1 MHSPILKL
9 IKQEELRQ
17 QTTIR
22 LIASENY
29 VSDDIKFAL
38 GSNLTNK
45 YSEGYPHARYYEGQE
60 FIDQIEDI
68 AIEHAKKLFGVEY
81 VNVQA
86 YSGSPANL
94 AVYFA
99 LLEPG
104 DTVIG
109 MSLDAGGHLT
119 HGHRV
124 NFSGK
129 WFNSH
134 QYSLT
139 PEGDIDYEALEKMA
153 KELQPKLIV
162 SGLSA
167 YPKQID
173 FERIGNIAKE
183 VGAYHLA
190 DIAHISGIVATGKH
204 PSPVPH
210 ADVITMTT
218 HKMLRGPRGALILT
232 NDKKLHKKI
241 QKAVFP
247 GLQGGPHNNNIAGIA
262 IALEEALTP
271 EYEAYTE
278 QILKNAKALGEALK
292 KRGFDIVA
300 DTTENHL
307 ILVDLRPK
315 NIDGNT
321 LSKALIKVN
330 IETNMNAIPFD
341 PAPPKNPSGIRLGT
355 PAITTIGLTEEHMDT
370 IAEFIDQTVEAAKD
384 DQKLLQIKSD
394 VIEFISKFTCNFY

>member
-29 VSDDIKFAL
+29 VSDDIKYAL

-60 FIDQIEDI
+60 FIDQIEDL
-68 AIEHAKKLFGVEY
+68 AIEKAKKLFGVEY

-94 AVYFA
+94 SVYFA

-139 PEGDIDYEALEKMA
+139 PEGNIDYESLEKMA

-173 FERIGNIAKE
+173 FARIGKIAKE

-190 DIAHISGIVATGKH
+190 DIAHISGIVATGLH

-210 ADVITMTT
+210 ADVVTMTT

-232 NDKKLHKKI
+232 NDKKIHKKI

-271 EYEAYTE
+271 EYIAYTK
-278 QILKNAKALGEALK
+278 QILKNAQALGKAMK

-300 DTTENHL
+300 NTTENHL

-315 NIDGNT
+315 KIDGNT
-321 LSKALIKVN
+321 LSQALIKVN

-355 PAITTIGLTEEHMDT
+355 PAITTIGLTEKHMDV
-370 IAEFIDQTVEAAKD
+370 IAGFIDQTVEAVND
-384 DQKLLQIKSD
+384 EQKLFKIKSQ
-394 VIEFISKFTCNFY
+394 VIEFISQFTCNFY

>member
-1 MHSPILKL
+1 MHSSILQL

-68 AIEHAKKLFGVEY
+68 AIENAKKLFGVDY

-139 PEGDIDYEALEKMA
+139 PEGDIDYDSLENMA

-173 FERIGNIAKE
+173 FERIGKIAKS

-190 DIAHISGIVATGKH
+190 DIAHISAIVATGKH
-204 PSPVPH
+204 PSPAPH
-210 ADVITMTT
+210 SDVITMTT

-262 IALEEALTP
+262 IALEEALRP
-271 EYEAYTE
+271 EFMDYTE
-278 QILKNAKALGEALK
+278 QILKNAKALAEALK

-300 DTTENHL
+300 GTTENHL

-341 PAPPKNPSGIRLGT
+341 PAPPKKPSGIRLGT
-355 PAITTIGLTEEHMDT
+355 PAITTIGLTEEHMD
-370 IAEFIDQTVEAAKD
+370 IVADFIDQTVEAVLD
-384 DQKLLQIKSD
+384 DQKLFQIKSE

>member
-1 MHSPILKL
+1 MHSSILQL

-129 WFNSH
+129 WFDSH

-139 PEGDIDYEALEKMA
+139 PEGEIDYESLEKMA

-173 FERIGNIAKE
+173 FERIGNIAKS

-190 DIAHISGIVATGKH
+190 DIAHISAIVATGKH

-210 ADVITMTT
+210 ADVVTMTT

-232 NDKKLHKKI
+232 NDKKIHKKI

-262 IALEEALTP
+262 IALEEALRP
-271 EYEAYTE
+271 EFTDYTE
-278 QILKNAKALGEALK
+278 QILKNAKALGEAMK

-341 PAPPKNPSGIRLGT
+341 PAPPKSPSGIRLGT
-355 PAITTIGLTEEHMDT
+355 PAITTIGLTEEHMDI
-370 IAEFIDQTVEAAKD
+370 IADFIDRTIEAAHNE
-384 DQKLLQIKSD
+384 QKLFQIKSE

>member
-1 MHSPILKL
+1 MHSSILKL

-370 IAEFIDQTVEAAKD
+370 IAKFIDQTVEAAKD
-384 DQKLLQIKSD
+384 DQKLLQIKSE